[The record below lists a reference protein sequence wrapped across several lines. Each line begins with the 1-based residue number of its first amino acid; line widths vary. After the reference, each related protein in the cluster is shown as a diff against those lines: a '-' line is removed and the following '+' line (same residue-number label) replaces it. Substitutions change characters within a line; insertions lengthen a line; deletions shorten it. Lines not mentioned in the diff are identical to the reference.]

1 MSNNVDAIIFSEK
14 PDNNLVKDIAVPW
27 MCSGTDSED
36 SVSSLVEIG
45 CDSIHCDLSAE
56 VSAIANDDI
65 SVFLSVPVESD
76 WNQLMILN
84 TLPVDG
90 YIINPKD
97 LSSISLKKLSE
108 IGSITRSTDKYC
120 LLSINQSPTASEL
133 EALRKVGVMGLIIN
147 GDEVSTP
154 DIKKLKTN
162 LTDMPNPNHKRKQR
176 PQVKSVFEIEE

>member
-1 MSNNVDAIIFSEK
+1 
-14 PDNNLVKDIAVPW
+14 
-27 MCSGTDSED
+27 
-36 SVSSLVEIG
+36 
-45 CDSIHCDLSAE
+45 
-56 VSAIANDDI
+56 
-65 SVFLSVPVESD
+65 VFLSVFVESD